1 MFEVI
6 YLIRK
11 VAALIFSI
19 MFMLPGCID
28 SGNEADSIFHGEL
41 ITSGKSISEFTLLTS
56 ENTTYDFKQNTEG
69 KVTVIAFLFTNCYD
83 ICPVVTY
90 NLRHIH
96 ESLNDTMLDKIEFIT
111 ITVDPWRDNTTI
123 LEEWKQSTKS
133 YWTHLTV
140 ADTQPSSQD
149 MATLTQVWNDFDVGF
164 KIEENTTESNT
175 SARHHPSS
183 YDYNIAHST
192 GTVLL
197 DHKGNQ
203 RIWWGDYDWIIDLVK
218 EDILNLVAEAE
229 AEQ

>member
-1 MFEVI
+1 MKKIIITFAMCMMFI
-6 YLIRK
+6 
-11 VAALIFSI
+11 
-19 MFMLPGCID
+19 LPGCINSD
-28 SGNEADSIFHGEL
+28 NDTESIFHGD
-41 ITSGKSISEFTLLTS
+41 IISDARSISDFTLLTS
-56 ENTTYDFKQNTEG
+56 DNTSYDFKENTEG

-90 NLRHIH
+90 NLRAIH
-96 ESLNDTMLDKIEFIT
+96 ETLNESQLDKIEFLT

-133 YWTHLTV
+133 NWTHLTV
-140 ADTQPSSQD
+140 SDTQQSSSE
-149 MATLTQVWNDFDVGF
+149 MSTLAQVWNDFDVGF

-175 SARHHPSS
+175 SGRHHPSS

-192 GTVLL
+192 GTVLV
-197 DHKGNQ
+197 DHEGNQ

-229 AEQ
+229 NDK

>member
-1 MFEVI
+1 MFV
-6 YLIRK
+6 
-11 VAALIFSI
+11 
-19 MFMLPGCID
+19 LPGCINSEND
-28 SGNEADSIFHGEL
+28 TESIFHGDI
-41 ITSGKSISEFTLLTS
+41 ITDARPISDFTLLTS
-56 ENTTYDFKQNTEG
+56 DNMSYDFKQQTEG

-90 NLRHIH
+90 NLRAIH
-96 ESLNDTMLDKIEFIT
+96 ETLNQSQMDKIEFLT

-123 LEEWKQSTKS
+123 LEQWKQSTKS
-133 YWTHLTV
+133 NWTHLTV
-140 ADTQPSSQD
+140 SDTQQSSSE
-149 MATLTQVWNDFDVGF
+149 MSTLAQVWNDFDVGF

-175 SARHHPSS
+175 SGRHHPSS

-192 GTVLL
+192 GTVLV

-229 AEQ
+229 SDK

>member
-1 MFEVI
+1 MFI
-6 YLIRK
+6 
-11 VAALIFSI
+11 
-19 MFMLPGCID
+19 LPGCINSD
-28 SGNEADSIFHGEL
+28 DNTESIFHGDL
-41 ITSGKSISEFTLLTS
+41 ISSGKKISDFNLLTS
-56 ENTTYDFKQNTEG
+56 DNSSYNFKQNTEG

-90 NLRHIH
+90 NLRAIH
-96 ESLNDTMLDKIEFIT
+96 ETLNESQLEKIEFLT

-133 YWTHLTV
+133 NWTHLTV
-140 ADTQPSSQD
+140 SDTQQSSSE
-149 MATLTQVWNDFDVGF
+149 MSTLAQVWNDFDVGF

-175 SARHHPSS
+175 SGRHHPSS

-192 GTVLL
+192 GTVLV
-197 DHKGNQ
+197 DHEGNQ

-229 AEQ
+229 NDK

>member
-1 MFEVI
+1 MKKIIITLAMCMMFI
-6 YLIRK
+6 
-11 VAALIFSI
+11 
-19 MFMLPGCID
+19 LPGCINSD
-28 SGNEADSIFHGEL
+28 NDTESIFHGD
-41 ITSGKSISEFTLLTS
+41 IISDPRPISDFTLLTS
-56 ENTTYDFKQNTEG
+56 DNTSYDFKENTEG

-90 NLRHIH
+90 NLRAIH
-96 ESLNDTMLDKIEFIT
+96 ETLNESQLDKIEFLT

-133 YWTHLTV
+133 NWTHLTV
-140 ADTQPSSQD
+140 SDTQQSSSE
-149 MATLTQVWNDFDVGF
+149 MSTLAQVWNDFDVGF

-175 SARHHPSS
+175 SGRHHPSS

-192 GTVLL
+192 GTVLV
-197 DHKGNQ
+197 DHEGNQ

-229 AEQ
+229 NDN

>member
-1 MFEVI
+1 MKKIIITLSMCMMFI
-6 YLIRK
+6 
-11 VAALIFSI
+11 
-19 MFMLPGCID
+19 LPGCINSD
-28 SGNEADSIFHGEL
+28 NDTESIFHGDIISDARP
-41 ITSGKSISEFTLLTS
+41 ITDFTLLTS
-56 ENTTYDFKQNTEG
+56 DNTSYDFKENTEG

-90 NLRHIH
+90 NLRAIH
-96 ESLNDTMLDKIEFIT
+96 ETLNESQLDKIEFLT

-133 YWTHLTV
+133 NWTHLTV
-140 ADTQPSSQD
+140 SDTQQSSSE
-149 MATLTQVWNDFDVGF
+149 MSTLAQVWNDFDVGF

-175 SARHHPSS
+175 SGRHHPSS

-192 GTVLL
+192 GTVLV
-197 DHKGNQ
+197 DHEGNQ

-229 AEQ
+229 NDK

>member
-1 MFEVI
+1 MMFI
-6 YLIRK
+6 
-11 VAALIFSI
+11 
-19 MFMLPGCID
+19 LPGCINSD
-28 SGNEADSIFHGEL
+28 NDTESIFHGD
-41 ITSGKSISEFTLLTS
+41 IISDARPISDFTLLTS
-56 ENTTYDFKQNTEG
+56 DNTSYDFKENTEG

-90 NLRHIH
+90 NLRAIH
-96 ESLNDTMLDKIEFIT
+96 ETLNESQLDKIEFLT

-133 YWTHLTV
+133 NWTHLTV
-140 ADTQPSSQD
+140 SDTQQSSSE
-149 MATLTQVWNDFDVGF
+149 MSTLAQVWNDFDVGF

-175 SARHHPSS
+175 SGRHHPSS

-192 GTVLL
+192 GTVLV
-197 DHKGNQ
+197 DHEGNQ

-229 AEQ
+229 NDK

>member
-1 MFEVI
+1 MKKIIITLAMCMMFV
-6 YLIRK
+6 
-11 VAALIFSI
+11 
-19 MFMLPGCID
+19 LPGCINSD
-28 SGNEADSIFHGEL
+28 NDTESIFHGD
-41 ITSGKSISEFTLLTS
+41 IISDARPISDFTLLTS
-56 ENTTYDFKQNTEG
+56 DNTSYDFKENTEG

-90 NLRHIH
+90 NLRAIH
-96 ESLNDTMLDKIEFIT
+96 ETLNESQLDKIEFLT

-133 YWTHLTV
+133 NWTHLTV
-140 ADTQPSSQD
+140 SDAQQSSSE
-149 MATLTQVWNDFDVGF
+149 MSTLAQVWNDFDVGF

-175 SARHHPSS
+175 SGRHHPSS

-192 GTVLL
+192 GTVLV
-197 DHKGNQ
+197 DHEGNQ

-229 AEQ
+229 NDK

>member
-1 MFEVI
+1 MFEVM
-6 YLIRK
+6 YLMRK
-11 VAALIFSI
+11 FTVLIFSI

-96 ESLNDTMLDKIEFIT
+96 ESLNETMLNKIEFIT

-149 MATLTQVWNDFDVGF
+149 METLTQVWNDFDVGF

>member
-1 MFEVI
+1 MKKTIITLAMCMMFI
-6 YLIRK
+6 
-11 VAALIFSI
+11 
-19 MFMLPGCID
+19 LPGCINSD
-28 SGNEADSIFHGEL
+28 NATESIFHGD
-41 ITSGKSISEFTLLTS
+41 IISDARPISDFTLLTS
-56 ENTTYDFKQNTEG
+56 DNTSYDFKENTEG

-90 NLRHIH
+90 NLRAIH
-96 ESLNDTMLDKIEFIT
+96 ETLNESQLDKIEFLT

-133 YWTHLTV
+133 NWTHLTV
-140 ADTQPSSQD
+140 SDTQQSSSE
-149 MATLTQVWNDFDVGF
+149 MSTLAQVWNDFDVGF

-175 SARHHPSS
+175 SGRHHPSS

-192 GTVLL
+192 GTVLV
-197 DHKGNQ
+197 DHEGNQ

-229 AEQ
+229 NEK

>member
-1 MFEVI
+1 MKKIIITLAMCMMFI
-6 YLIRK
+6 
-11 VAALIFSI
+11 
-19 MFMLPGCID
+19 LPGCINSD
-28 SGNEADSIFHGEL
+28 NDAESIFHGD
-41 ITSGKSISEFTLLTS
+41 IISDARPISDFTLLTS
-56 ENTTYDFKQNTEG
+56 DNTSYDFKENTEG

-90 NLRHIH
+90 NLRAIH
-96 ESLNDTMLDKIEFIT
+96 ETLNESQLDKIEFLT

-133 YWTHLTV
+133 NWTHLTV
-140 ADTQPSSQD
+140 SDTQQSSSE
-149 MATLTQVWNDFDVGF
+149 MSTLAQVWNDFDVGF

-175 SARHHPSS
+175 SGRHHPSS

-192 GTVLL
+192 GTVLV
-197 DHKGNQ
+197 DHEGNQ

-229 AEQ
+229 NDK

>member
-1 MFEVI
+1 M
-6 YLIRK
+6 RK
-11 VAALIFSI
+11 VAVLIFSI

-96 ESLNDTMLDKIEFIT
+96 ESLNETILDKIEFIT

-123 LEEWKQSTKS
+123 LEEWKRSTKS

>member
-1 MFEVI
+1 
-6 YLIRK
+6 
-11 VAALIFSI
+11 

-56 ENTTYDFKQNTEG
+56 EITTYDFKQNTEG
-69 KVTVIAFLFTNCYD
+69 KVTVIAFLFTNFYD

-96 ESLNDTMLDKIEFIT
+96 ESLNETILDKIEFIT

-123 LEEWKQSTKS
+123 LAEWKQSTKS

>member
-1 MFEVI
+1 MKRIIISLTICLMFI
-6 YLIRK
+6 
-11 VAALIFSI
+11 
-19 MFMLPGCID
+19 LPGCIN
-28 SGNEADSIFHGEL
+28 SENETESIFHGDI
-41 ITSGKSISEFTLLTS
+41 ITDARPISDFTLLTS
-56 ENTTYDFKQNTEG
+56 DNMSYDFKQQTEG

-90 NLRHIH
+90 NLRAIH
-96 ESLNDTMLDKIEFIT
+96 ETLNQSQMDKIEFLT

-123 LEEWKQSTKS
+123 LEQWKQSTKS
-133 YWTHLTV
+133 NWTHLTV
-140 ADTQPSSQD
+140 SDTQQSSSE
-149 MATLTQVWNDFDVGF
+149 MSTLAQVWNDFDVGF

-175 SARHHPSS
+175 SGRHHPSS

-192 GTVLL
+192 GTVLV

-229 AEQ
+229 SDK

>member
-1 MFEVI
+1 MKKTIITLAMCMMFI
-6 YLIRK
+6 
-11 VAALIFSI
+11 
-19 MFMLPGCID
+19 LPGCINSD
-28 SGNEADSIFHGEL
+28 NDTESIFHGD
-41 ITSGKSISEFTLLTS
+41 IISDARPISDFTLLTS
-56 ENTTYDFKQNTEG
+56 DNTSYDFKENTEG

-90 NLRHIH
+90 NLRAIH
-96 ESLNDTMLDKIEFIT
+96 ETLNESQLDKIEFLT

-133 YWTHLTV
+133 NWTHLTV
-140 ADTQPSSQD
+140 SDTQQSSSE
-149 MATLTQVWNDFDVGF
+149 MSTLAQVWNDFDVGF

-175 SARHHPSS
+175 SGRHHPSS

-192 GTVLL
+192 GTVLV
-197 DHKGNQ
+197 DHEGNQ

-229 AEQ
+229 NDK

>member
-1 MFEVI
+1 MKKIIITFAMCMMFI
-6 YLIRK
+6 
-11 VAALIFSI
+11 
-19 MFMLPGCID
+19 LPGCIN
-28 SGNEADSIFHGEL
+28 SGNDTESIFHGD
-41 ITSGKSISEFTLLTS
+41 IISDARPISDFTLLTS
-56 ENTTYDFKQNTEG
+56 DNTSYDFKENTEG

-90 NLRHIH
+90 NLRAIH
-96 ESLNDTMLDKIEFIT
+96 ETLNESQLDKIEFLT

-133 YWTHLTV
+133 NWTHLTV
-140 ADTQPSSQD
+140 SDTQQSSAE
-149 MATLTQVWNDFDVGF
+149 MSTLAQVWNDFDVGF

-175 SARHHPSS
+175 SGRHHPSS

-192 GTVLL
+192 GTVLV
-197 DHKGNQ
+197 DHEGNQ

-229 AEQ
+229 NDK

>member
-1 MFEVI
+1 MKKIIITLVICMMF
-6 YLIRK
+6 
-11 VAALIFSI
+11 IF
-19 MFMLPGCID
+19 PGCINSD
-28 SGNEADSIFHGEL
+28 NDTESIFHGD
-41 ITSGKSISEFTLLTS
+41 IISDARPISDFTLLTS
-56 ENTTYDFKQNTEG
+56 DNTSYDFKENTEG

-90 NLRHIH
+90 NLRAIH
-96 ESLNDTMLDKIEFIT
+96 ETLNESQLDKIEFLT

-133 YWTHLTV
+133 NWTHLTV
-140 ADTQPSSQD
+140 SDTQQSSSE
-149 MATLTQVWNDFDVGF
+149 MSTLAQVWNDFDVGF

-175 SARHHPSS
+175 SGRHHPSS

-192 GTVLL
+192 GTVLV
-197 DHKGNQ
+197 DHEGNQ

-229 AEQ
+229 NDK